1 MIVNDPAT
9 LAEVTD
15 VFERYEAAF
24 IANDI
29 VGMDALFWQDD
40 RVVRHGI
47 ADFQHGAA
55 EVTAF
60 RHTQP
65 STGLERELDRVT
77 ITTFGRDFATASI
90 LFRRD
95 TAPGKVG
102 RQMQTWVRLP
112 EGWRVVAAHV
122 SIIDEPATRPTTAE

>member
-9 LAEVTD
+9 LAEVTE

-29 VGMDALFWQDD
+29 EGMDALFWQDD

-47 ADFQHGAA
+47 ADYQHGAA

-65 STGLERELDRVT
+65 SRGLERELDRVT
-77 ITTFGRDFATASI
+77 ITTFGTAFATASI

-95 TAPGKVG
+95 STPGKVG
-102 RQMQTWVRLP
+102 RQMQTWARLP
-112 EGWRVVAAHV
+112 QGWRVVAAHV
-122 SIIDEPATRPTTAE
+122 SIIDEPITESPTAE